1 MEEQKPWYETEE
13 DRVYAE
19 AITSIKAAVEG
30 GASFDEA
37 ASGLDVKDKAL
48 RDAVV
53 SDALKVLIAEM
64 HLMGKTPIEELAG
77 KLGLPL
83 EKLEQARKEMMADL
97 EAAAIEKYKESLGQE
112 GNA

>member
-1 MEEQKPWYETEE
+1 MEQQKPWYESEE

-19 AITSIKAAVEG
+19 AVNSIKAAVES
-30 GASFDEA
+30 GASFEEA
-37 ASGLDVKDKAL
+37 AAKIDVKDEAL

-64 HLMGKTPIEELAG
+64 HLMQKTPLEELAG
-77 KLGLPL
+77 KLKLPI
-83 EKLEQARKEMMADL
+83 ERLEQVRKEMLADL
-97 EAAAIEKYKESLGQE
+97 EAAAIEKYKESQGQE